1 MSRARDGPR
10 RSKCSVAQ
18 PMPLAPRSR
27 GDDATTALSAGF
39 TLIEILVALAIAAL
53 IALLG
58 YRALAALSQS
68 ETRLTAEAARWRTL
82 DLFFA
87 RLEGDLRQ
95 AMPRPARLGDARAP
109 AWIGTSD
116 AFGNSA
122 LEFSR
127 AGPEF
132 ALEAGSAGQ
141 RLAYRFNNGTIEVL
155 YWASYDRPRE
165 AQPAAYP
172 LVTDVARF
180 RLSYLAASGAW
191 VPAWPLARE
200 AALPRAVKVELTL
213 ASGEV
218 IERWLALR

>member
-1 MSRARDGPR
+1 MSPARAHGR
-10 RSKCSVAQ
+10 
-18 PMPLAPRSR
+18 
-27 GDDATTALSAGF
+27 GF
-39 TLIEILVALAIAAL
+39 TLIEVLLALAIVAV

-58 YRALAALSQS
+58 YRALYALSES
-68 ETRLTAEAARWRTL
+68 ETQLSAEAARWRTL

-95 AMPRPARLGDARAP
+95 AMPRPARLGEARAP
-109 AWIGTSD
+109 AWVGATD
-116 AFGNSA
+116 ALGNGA

-132 ALEAGSAGQ
+132 ALEPGSAGQ

-155 YWASYDRPRE
+155 YWTGYDRPRE
-165 AQPAAYP
+165 AQPSAYP
-172 LVTDVARF
+172 LVSDVARF
-180 RLSYLAASGAW
+180 KLWYLASGGAW
-191 VPAWPLARE
+191 VEAWPQPRE
-200 AALPRAVKVELTL
+200 ADLPRAVKVELTL

>member
-1 MSRARDGPR
+1 MSPTPVHR
-10 RSKCSVAQ
+10 Q
-18 PMPLAPRSR
+18 
-27 GDDATTALSAGF
+27 GF
-39 TLIEILVALAIAAL
+39 TLIEVLLALAIVAV

-58 YRALAALSQS
+58 YRALSALSES

-95 AMPRPARLGDARAP
+95 AMPRPARLGEAGAGLGRPADAL
-109 AWIGTSD
+109 
-116 AFGNSA
+116 GNGA

-132 ALEAGSAGQ
+132 TLEPGSAGQ

-155 YWASYDRPRE
+155 YWAGYDRPRE
-165 AQPAAYP
+165 AQPTAYP
-172 LVTDVARF
+172 LVSDVARF
-180 RLSYLAASGAW
+180 RLSYLASSGTW
-191 VPAWPLARE
+191 VEAWPLTRE
-200 AALPRAVKVELTL
+200 ADLPRAVKVELTL

>member
-1 MSRARDGPR
+1 MSPA
-10 RSKCSVAQ
+10 
-18 PMPLAPRSR
+18 
-27 GDDATTALSAGF
+27 SAHRHGF
-39 TLIEILVALAIAAL
+39 TLIEVLLALAIVAV

-58 YRALAALSQS
+58 YRALSALSQS
-68 ETRLTAEAARWRTL
+68 ETRLTAEATRWRTL

-95 AMPRPARLGDARAP
+95 AMPRPARLGEARAP
-109 AWIGTSD
+109 AWVGTAD
-116 AFGNSA
+116 ALGNGA

-132 ALEAGSAGQ
+132 TLEPGSAGQ

-155 YWASYDRPRE
+155 YWAGYDRPRE

-172 LVTDVARF
+172 LVSDVARF
-180 RLSYLAASGAW
+180 RLSYLASSGTWAE
-191 VPAWPLARE
+191 AWPLARE
-200 AALPRAVKVELTL
+200 ADLPRAVKVELTL